1 MIVFRSRPLFVALIL
16 AIGLGILP
24 GRAVAQVATTSDA
37 DLMNASWACLVLKF
51 RRHVGNQGDPGH
63 PGAVEPDRLGPT
75 EGYDPNSGRNFAWD
89 SEQKAWIDAK
99 TGERICPKSQPS
111 EADLRDTFWC
121 CMVLKLRRHVGNTHD
136 PGHPGLVEPQ
146 RSGPTEGYDPN
157 SGRNFAWDSEQK
169 AWIDAKTGECI
180 CPKCP
185 PKTAAS
191 APASAQSGQA
201 AQPPPETGSSVP
213 GFGFGLGV
221 GGFGRGQDRSKDSD
235 RRP

>member
-99 TGERICPKSQPS
+99 TGE
-111 EADLRDTFWC
+111 
-121 CMVLKLRRHVGNTHD
+121 
-136 PGHPGLVEPQ
+136 
-146 RSGPTEGYDPN
+146 
-157 SGRNFAWDSEQK
+157 
-169 AWIDAKTGECI
+169 CI